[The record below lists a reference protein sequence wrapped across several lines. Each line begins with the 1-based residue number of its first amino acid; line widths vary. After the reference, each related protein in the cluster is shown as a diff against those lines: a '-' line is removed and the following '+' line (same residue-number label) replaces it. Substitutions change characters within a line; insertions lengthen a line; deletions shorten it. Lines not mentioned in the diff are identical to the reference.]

1 MLTLAKLVDLEREL
15 KNIELLY
22 EQDKLDEAIF
32 LFQQLDSLIKV
43 EIQPETLSQSN
54 VVNSKLDEFYKSFE
68 SFINTVS
75 HRRNQVAQSLS
86 GQIQT
91 RKKINVYQKI
101 KG

>member
-22 EQDKLDEAIF
+22 EQDKLDEATL

-68 SFINTVS
+68 NFINTVS